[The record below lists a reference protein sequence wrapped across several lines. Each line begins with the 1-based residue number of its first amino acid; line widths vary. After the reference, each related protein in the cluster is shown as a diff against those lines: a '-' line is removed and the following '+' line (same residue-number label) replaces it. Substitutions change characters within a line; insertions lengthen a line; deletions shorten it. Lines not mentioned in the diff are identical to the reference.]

1 MASINSITI
10 SGNLGKDPEL
20 KEFQTGTKKVNF
32 SVAVSEPVKTN
43 GQWENKT
50 TWLLVEFWGNDAEY
64 ISKYATKGSFIVV
77 SGRIAE
83 DTWEKDGQTQRKV
96 YIKGDRFSLPKS
108 SKVVEADEG
117 SSQVEDN
124 IPPLDEVP
132 F

>member
-32 SVAVSEPVKTN
+32 SVAVSEPIKTN

-64 ISKYATKGSFIVV
+64 ISKYATKGSFIIV

-83 DTWEKDGQTQRKV
+83 DTWEKGFR
-96 YIKGDRFSLPKS
+96 
-108 SKVVEADEG
+108 
-117 SSQVEDN
+117 
-124 IPPLDEVP
+124 
-132 F
+132 

>member
-20 KEFQTGTKKVNF
+20 KEFQTGTKKVTF
-32 SVAVSEPVKTN
+32 SVAVSEPVKSN

-77 SGRIAE
+77 NGRIAE
-83 DTWEKDGQTQRKV
+83 DTWEKDGQTQRKM

-117 SSQVEDN
+117 SSQVENN
-124 IPPLDEVP
+124 IPPLDEIP